1 MKNSKIVFSLA
12 LIPVLAVI
20 TSALLGAI
28 IIFSFFS
35 SINIANS
42 QSFRQSSPSPYPL
55 QSQPAQQQQNP
66 LNTNGISITRNLNEP
81 QMFHQPFAISLQS
94 SPFKSPLSQQQ
105 NKNNNREQ
113 QNQPPHHEQQQQQ
126 PNTNGTDDSHKPG
139 NQLPI
144 MASLFPFSKFPQPM
158 CYFNMNPLFCPHY
171 LWVLK

>member
-1 MKNSKIVFSLA
+1 MKNFKIEFSLA

-42 QSFRQSSPSPYPL
+42 QSFRQSSPSPSPL
-55 QSQPAQQQQNP
+55 QSQQPLQQQQNP
-66 LNTNGISITRNLNEP
+66 LNTNGISITRNLNEQ

-105 NKNNNREQ
+105 
-113 QNQPPHHEQQQQQ
+113 QNQPPHQEQQQQH
-126 PNTNGTDDSHKPG
+126 PNTNGTDDSHKPD
-139 NQLPI
+139 NHLPI

>member
-1 MKNSKIVFSLA
+1 MKNFKIEFSLA

-20 TSALLGAI
+20 MSALLGAI

-42 QSFRQSSPSPYPL
+42 QSFRQSSPSPSPL
-55 QSQPAQQQQNP
+55 QSQQPRSSRQQNP
-66 LNTNGISITRNLNEP
+66 LNTNGISITRNLNEQ

-94 SPFKSPLSQQQ
+94 SPFRSPLSQQQ
-105 NKNNNREQ
+105 K
-113 QNQPPHHEQQQQQ
+113 NQPPHQEQQQQH
-126 PNTNGTDDSHKPG
+126 PNTNGTNDSHKPD
-139 NQLPI
+139 NHLPI

>member
-1 MKNSKIVFSLA
+1 MKNSKIEFSLA

-42 QSFRQSSPSPYPL
+42 QSFRQSSPSPSPL
-55 QSQPAQQQQNP
+55 QSQQLPLQQQQNP
-66 LNTNGISITRNLNEP
+66 LNTNGISITRNLNGQ

-94 SPFKSPLSQQQ
+94 SPFRSPLSQQQ
-105 NKNNNREQ
+105 
-113 QNQPPHHEQQQQQ
+113 QNQPQQQEQQQQH
-126 PNTNGTDDSHKPG
+126 PNTNGTDDSHKPD
-139 NQLPI
+139 NHLPI
-144 MASLFPFSKFPQPM
+144 MASLFPFSKFPQPI

>member
-1 MKNSKIVFSLA
+1 MKNFKIEFSLA

-42 QSFRQSSPSPYPL
+42 QSFRQSSPSPSPL
-55 QSQPAQQQQNP
+55 QSQQPLQQQQNP
-66 LNTNGISITRNLNEP
+66 LNTNGIGITRNLNEQ

-94 SPFKSPLSQQQ
+94 SPFRSPLSQQQ
-105 NKNNNREQ
+105 
-113 QNQPPHHEQQQQQ
+113 QNQPQQQEQQQQH
-126 PNTNGTDDSHKPG
+126 PNTNGTDDSHKPD
-139 NQLPI
+139 NHLPI
-144 MASLFPFSKFPQPM
+144 MASLLPFSKFPQPM